1 MNESLTRRTFAR
13 DLTIG
18 AVAAATTLAPA
29 EAESDEPK
37 PPAAPDQLLALLQA
51 RFPDRLNDEQWKQVR
66 GKIEGQL
73 RAAEELRKFGLKNAD
88 EPATVF
94 AAYRSA

>member
-18 AVAAATTLAPA
+18 AAAAVTTLAPRLA
-29 EAESDEPK
+29 EADEPK
-37 PPAAPDQLLALLQA
+37 SPATADQLLAMLQA
-51 RFPDRLNDEQWKQVR
+51 RFPDRLDDEQWKQVR

-73 RAAEELRKFGLKNAD
+73 RAAEELRKFALKNAD

-94 AAYRSA
+94 AAYRLG

>member
-1 MNESLTRRTFAR
+1 MNQPLTRRTFSR

-18 AVAAATTLAPA
+18 VAAVTMTFAPLSTEAGDQKPQA
-29 EAESDEPK
+29 EVEH
-37 PPAAPDQLLALLQA
+37 LLAMLQA
-51 RFPDRLNDEQWKQVR
+51 RFPDRLNDDQWKQVR

-73 RAAEELRKFGLKNAD
+73 RAAEELRKFALTSAD

-94 AAYRSA
+94 AAYRRS